1 MKVCFSG
8 TFNVLHKGHK
18 HLIDKAVEI
27 AGKNG
32 TVYIG
37 VTDGEML
44 RKKKFSKPLNE
55 RINGIKE
62 YLSNK
67 GYDKQ
72 AVIKIIYNKYGPAIN
87 EEYDAIIVSPGS
99 KKNAE
104 EINKKRVENNKKPLK
119 IIEIPYVLA
128 EDKKPISATRILNK
142 EIDENGM
149 AL

>member
-1 MKVCFSG
+1 MNVCFSG

-18 HLIDKAVEI
+18 HLIDKAI
-27 AGKNG
+27 QTAGKNG

-37 VTDGEML
+37 VTEGEML

-67 GYDKQ
+67 KYDNR
-72 AVIKIIYNKYGPAIN
+72 AVIKVIYDKYGPAIN
-87 EEYDAIIVSPGS
+87 EEYDAILVSPGS